1 MCVSCVSNGEFVA
14 MNAVLA
20 AGAVARGVGALRVT
34 DPDERR
40 VARDMRTVAFLR
52 ALDLDP
58 EEILGASV
66 VAAADRR
73 ASSGTASP
81 ARPRLAGL
89 YARVRCV
96 AGAMRSQRLL
106 SPQ

>member
-1 MCVSCVSNGEFVA
+1 MCMNCISNGEFAA

-40 VARDMRTVAFLR
+40 VARDVRTVAFLR

-58 EEILGASV
+58 EEILGAPV

-73 ASSGTASP
+73 ASSGGSP
-81 ARPRLAGL
+81 ARARFTGL